1 MKLVIDANIGLSA
14 LIPEP
19 DTAQALQLFADFRNG
34 IHELFTPDL
43 YLLEV
48 GNILVNAARSG
59 KIPQSGLPVLFAELM
74 RTQPMIYPS
83 TSLFPRAYAIAS
95 NIPVSVYDAVYLA
108 LSERE
113 GCPLVTNDAKL
124 ANAASNFTTVSLG
137 AME

>member
-14 LIPEP
+14 LLPET
-19 DTAQALQLFADFRNG
+19 DTAQARQLFADCRTG
-34 IHELFTPDL
+34 LHELLVPDL

-48 GNILVNAARSG
+48 ENTLVNAARSG
-59 KIPQSGLPVLFAELM
+59 KIPQSGLPLLFADLM
-74 RTQPMIYPS
+74 QTLPITFAS

-95 NIPVSVYDAVYLA
+95 NVRVSVYDAVYLA

-124 ANAASNFTTVSLG
+124 ANAASNFTILSLS
-137 AME
+137 AV

>member
-14 LIPEP
+14 LLPEA
-19 DTAQALQLFADFRNG
+19 DTTRALQLFADFRSG
-34 IHELFTPDL
+34 VHELLTPDL

-48 GNILVNAARSG
+48 GNTLVNAARSG
-59 KIPQSGLPVLFAELM
+59 KIPQSGLPVLFADLM
-74 RTQPMIYPS
+74 RTLPITFAS

-95 NIPVSVYDAVYLA
+95 NIRVSVYEGVYLA

-124 ANAASNFTTVSLG
+124 ANVASSFTTVSLG
-137 AME
+137 TL